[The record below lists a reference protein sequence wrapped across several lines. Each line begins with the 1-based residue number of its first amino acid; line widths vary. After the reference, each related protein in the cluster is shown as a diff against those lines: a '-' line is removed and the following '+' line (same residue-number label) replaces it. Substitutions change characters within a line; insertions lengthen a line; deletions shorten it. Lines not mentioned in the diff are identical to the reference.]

1 MQSERLKQL
10 TAAGASLKA
19 LRRPYDPLFQEVND
33 YFTTI
38 SSRFSGNDGT
48 AFKPRLNSKVINPR
62 PRLAL
67 RTLQSGM
74 QTGITSPARP
84 WFKLI
89 AADPRQAEL
98 SAVRRHLFEA
108 EAEMRQ
114 MMQRSGI
121 YNMLHTGWRH
131 LGQYGYDVAIVE
143 NDPVL
148 GLYGQQLPPGECW
161 LGQNGLGMIDTLYRE
176 TTMTVQEIVS
186 KFVYRN
192 NMAAA
197 PDWDVVS
204 EKIRKD
210 WEKGNLGALH
220 RVNHYIAPRMNRDPR
235 SALPKDKPTMSVY
248 WEPESPT
255 TLLADSGY
263 DSDPLVASRWEPE
276 GYEVYGN
283 SPAMD
288 ALATAKRLQVK
299 ERELAEAQRR
309 MNKPPMNAPVE
320 WRNSAFS
327 FDPEAVNY
335 VADPQRGASPAFVV
349 DPPIVEMRQEIR
361 ELEQD
366 IDDTMYASLFLMI
379 ANLDRR
385 QITAREID
393 ERHEEKLIE
402 LGPVLERQHREK
414 LGPLIRRVYDRVIEQ
429 GNIEMLPP
437 ELDGM
442 DVQIDYT
449 SMLAQAQKAIA
460 TGGVERFAG
469 FVGNLSGVN
478 PEVLDNFD
486 MDAAAQEYADMTG
499 IPARIIRPVDEV
511 KQLREKRS
519 AQQQQGEQMAAA
531 QGTAAVAKDGAQAAK
546 LLAEADATGK
556 PVDILR
562 NLGLA

>member
-1 MQSERLKQL
+1 MESARIKQL
-10 TAAGASLKA
+10 MATGRSLKD
-19 LRRPYDPLFQEVND
+19 LRRPYDPLFQSVND
-33 YFTTI
+33 FFSTSATMFTGG
-38 SSRFSGNDGT
+38 SM
-48 AFKPRLNSKVINPR
+48 AFKARHNSKVINPR
-62 PRLAL
+62 PRLAM

-89 AADPRQAEL
+89 PADPSLRDA
-98 SAVRRHLFEA
+98 APVKRHLFEA
-108 EAEMRQ
+108 EREMRQ
-114 MMQRSGI
+114 MMQRAGL

-131 LGQYGYDVAIVE
+131 LASYGYDVAIIE
-143 NDPVL
+143 DDPNL

-161 LGQNGLGMIDTLYRE
+161 LGENSLGMVDTLYRE
-176 TTMTVQEIVS
+176 TKMTTQQIVT

-192 NMAAA
+192 NPNNE
-197 PDWDVVS
+197 PDWSVVS
-204 EKIRKD
+204 DKIRKD
-210 WEKGNLGALH
+210 WEKGNLGATH
-220 RVNHYIAPRMNRDPR
+220 RVNHFIAPRLNRDPR

-248 WEPESPT
+248 WEPDSQQR
-255 TLLADSGY
+255 LLADSGY

-276 GYEVYGN
+276 GYDVYGN
-283 SPAMD
+283 SPALD

-309 MNKPPMNAPVE
+309 MNKPAMNAPVE

-327 FDPEAVNY
+327 FDPEAINY
-335 VADPQRGASPAFVV
+335 VADPQRGATPVFQI
-349 DPPIVEMRQEIR
+349 DPPIAEMRAEIR

-366 IDDTMYASLFLMI
+366 IDDTMYASLFMMI

-414 LGPLIRRVYDRVIEQ
+414 LGPLIRRVYDRVVELGQIE
-429 GNIEMLPP
+429 ELP
-437 ELDGM
+437 EEYAGM
-442 DVQIDYT
+442 PVAIDYT
-449 SMLAQAQKAIA
+449 SMLAQAMKAIS
-460 TGGVERFAG
+460 TGGVERYAG
-469 FVGNLSGVN
+469 FIGNLAGAN

-486 MDAAAQEYADMTG
+486 MDAAAQEYADMVG
-499 IPARIIRPVDEV
+499 VPARLVRPIEDVT
-511 KQLREKRS
+511 KLREARS
-519 AQQQQGEQMAAA
+519 ASQMQGEQMAAA
-531 QGTAAVAKDGAQAAK
+531 QGAATVAKDGAQAAK
-546 LLAEADATGK
+546 LLSEADATGR